1 MTDRYAVF
9 GHPLGHTKS
18 PFIHT
23 EFARQ
28 FGEDLTYEAIEA
40 PVDGFESALRRFID
54 DGGVGANVT
63 VPFKLEAF
71 GLADHAKDAA
81 RICGAA
87 NTLRFVDGRIEADNT
102 DGVGLVRDITR
113 NLGVPLSGARV
124 LFAGAGGATRGAVA
138 PFLAQGAEITIA
150 NRTVAKG
157 HEIKALLGD
166 RGPVRAVSYENLS
179 GFFDIVLNS
188 TTLSLTGKAPPL
200 PDTVFEGAR
209 LAYDLVY
216 GKGLTP
222 FLAKAEA
229 RGAQVA
235 DGVGMLVEQ
244 AAEAFAWWRGK
255 RPDTA
260 PVIKAMTV
268 PLV

>member
-40 PVDGFESALRRFID
+40 PVDGFETALRRFID

-124 LFAGAGGATRGAVA
+124 LFAGAGGATRGA
-138 PFLAQGAEITIA
+138 G
-150 NRTVAKG
+150 R
-157 HEIKALLGD
+157 
-166 RGPVRAVSYENLS
+166 RA
-179 GFFDIVLNS
+179 G
-188 TTLSLTGKAPPL
+188 
-200 PDTVFEGAR
+200 
-209 LAYDLVY
+209 
-216 GKGLTP
+216 
-222 FLAKAEA
+222 
-229 RGAQVA
+229 
-235 DGVGMLVEQ
+235 
-244 AAEAFAWWRGK
+244 
-255 RPDTA
+255 
-260 PVIKAMTV
+260 
-268 PLV
+268 